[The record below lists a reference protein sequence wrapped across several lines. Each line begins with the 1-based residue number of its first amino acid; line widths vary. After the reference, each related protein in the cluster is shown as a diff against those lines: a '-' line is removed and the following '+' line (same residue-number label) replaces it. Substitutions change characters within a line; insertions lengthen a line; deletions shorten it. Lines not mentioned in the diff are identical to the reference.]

1 MGCKIN
7 YLIYKKFLG
16 DGIYDKLET
25 SELLEMVWDFKTK
38 GNSIDDIH
46 EYTGKIV
53 DGIMK
58 QSLKKMTS
66 DNITIIFISFN
77 NFKEKMEDC
86 NFNYEFSGITS
97 HLMENEIDL
106 SEKSLL

>member
-1 MGCKIN
+1 
-7 YLIYKKFLG
+7 
-16 DGIYDKLET
+16 
-25 SELLEMVWDFKTK
+25 MVWDFKLK
-38 GNSIDDIH
+38 GYSVNNIH

-58 QSLKKMTS
+58 QCLKKMTS

-77 NFKEKMEDC
+77 NFKEKMEDY
-86 NFNYEFSGITS
+86 NYYYEYTGVES
-97 HLMENEIDL
+97 HLIGNEIDL

>member
-1 MGCKIN
+1 
-7 YLIYKKFLG
+7 
-16 DGIYDKLET
+16 
-25 SELLEMVWDFKTK
+25 MVWEFKTK
-38 GNSIDDIH
+38 GNSINNIH

-86 NFNYEFSGITS
+86 DFYYEFSGIKS
-97 HLMENEIDL
+97 YLMGNEIDL